1 MTSTIEFRQLIQTQ
15 LRGGVLLD
23 CTRSERLD
31 NELVSRYLV
40 EQLRMKPVVALD
52 CDDFPSVSLIV
63 DGRTNF
69 PIQIFASMNA
79 KLCMLT
85 SDIVIPATHEKQLA
99 RGLIAWAKKQSLA
112 LIVTMNAS
120 EKEKEG
126 EISAAFSTES
136 SKQRIIQSK
145 TDLMEK
151 GSFCG
156 LASALLNEGA
166 WSSLDVIAL
175 KIRTDSISPE
185 EIAEKTLQAID
196 VVIPEVKFDMTSMLD
211 LQKPELG
218 LSGSSTS
225 FEK

>member
-1 MTSTIEFRQLIQTQ
+1 M
-15 LRGGVLLD
+15 VD

-40 EQLRMKPVVALD
+40 EQLHMKPVVALD

-63 DGRTNF
+63 EGRPNF
-69 PIQIFASMNA
+69 PIQIFASMNS

-85 SDIVIPATHEKQLA
+85 SDSVIPKTHEKQLA
-99 RGLIAWAKKQSLA
+99 RGLVAWAKKQSLA
-112 LIVTMNAS
+112 LVVTMNAS
-120 EKEKEG
+120 EKEG

-151 GSFCG
+151 GSFEG

-175 KIRTDSISPE
+175 KIRTDSISPQ

-196 VVIPEVKFDMTSMLD
+196 IVIPEVKFDMTSILD

-218 LSGSSTS
+218 VSGSSTS
-225 FEK
+225 IEK